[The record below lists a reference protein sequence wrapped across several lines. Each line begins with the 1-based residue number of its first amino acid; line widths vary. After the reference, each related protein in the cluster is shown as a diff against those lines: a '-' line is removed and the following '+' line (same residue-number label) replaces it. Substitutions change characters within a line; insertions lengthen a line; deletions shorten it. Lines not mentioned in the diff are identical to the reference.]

1 MKQLNIKCGC
11 ETAADIEVSVLN
23 GVVPI
28 AQITCVQCGLAYF
41 SIGVKVTNA

>member
-11 ETAADIEVSVLN
+11 ETAAYIEVSVIN
-23 GVVPI
+23 GVVTI

-41 SIGVKVTNA
+41 SRGVKVTNA